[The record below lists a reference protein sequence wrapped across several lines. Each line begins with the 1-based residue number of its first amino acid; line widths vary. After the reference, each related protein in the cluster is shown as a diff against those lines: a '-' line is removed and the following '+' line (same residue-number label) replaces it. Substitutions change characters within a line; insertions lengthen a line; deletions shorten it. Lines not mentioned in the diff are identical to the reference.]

1 LQDLLRA
8 LTAGV
13 TLAMDTSSE
22 AKQAAARSEQL
33 AASATKSSDPSVT
46 GGREGV
52 GKGAETSGGEESL
65 SDVELSTDAVGPHYE
80 QRLARARASRVA
92 TGRGAKEST
101 RDAGVAGAQTE
112 MRVAGEPGGGEEMRI
127 GATQGGK
134 EDLINVESGG
144 DDDAERA
151 EETGRDKGGE
161 DLRGGE
167 ADEKE
172 VKSGGGG
179 GEEIK
184 GVARGVE
191 IISVARDEMGEKE
204 MNGVANG
211 VGMEEAQ
218 RVANDR
224 EVEHLE
230 KLSSDEGREEA
241 RSFVEDEVGHAK
253 RLVEGGEGEDE
264 DEPRRLVESG
274 QDGEEEAGEG
284 EETWLLFGLDRS
296 TGSRLREIL
305 EGSVPI
311 GAAMCEGTGEQVSA
325 EGALAAE
332 EYLSY
337 AARAAAAGSPAAASS
352 WLEAAQR
359 AAPSVGTLLA
369 IASQRV
375 ALSDGAL
382 AAYLCSFV
390 LSFAESSAEQ
400 QAEASRLLALSHLL
414 LAPLAGEE
422 RGDEEGCEAAEVES
436 TAREEVAREGPPLVR
451 LTLESE
457 LSARC
462 DSLASALEEE
472 RQRHESELME
482 MRAAA
487 RQREGALE
495 GMLAE
500 LTATVKAEMSRCAA
514 MQPAPPSRGGGGDPL
529 GLAQALQA
537 LPPSL
542 YAALC
547 VEARLSESGGDVPS
561 AAPALLLGSLELL
574 TSLQEENMQL
584 SIASQA
590 VMAAQ
595 ADAVRKLAAS
605 NGSAGGGGGF
615 LASSNFLK
623 TARRPS
629 EATELARKEAQ
640 IAELR
645 RDLEVSV
652 EGGMVM
658 RRGQGSG
665 GSQQGDPPG
674 QLTPR
679 PAGTSSPTSEGEG
692 ASLPSFERMKA
703 ELAPLL
709 AELSRAGQAPHA
721 EELHELWE
729 AALFFTADKEAGA
742 VKLVEEHLV
751 WRRRSPYPGVAD
763 VDHIPAAMLHR
774 ELSCGLVY
782 VRGADREGRSVIVFN
797 VNKHTTSSPWYDKK
811 RMLCAVVFVI
821 EQALYESRHNRQFV
835 LLCNL
840 RGFGMRNFDQYLIGR
855 AFRIIFHNYPKTMH
869 ACLLANAPV
878 VFNAAWAILR
888 TWIPPALAD
897 AFHFVDDSG
906 VTQFVPQPPAEEND
920 PIRIAP
926 YMGLMVGHLRHARGA
941 SSSVNPALTPPA
953 LPSVLPSAPASSLP
967 SPLPSASPS
976 APRDPTP
983 PPSVP
988 NPASAKSHS
997 PSLPSPSLGP
1007 VAKAPPPEPNLAPS
1021 QLSATTA
1028 ASAHASVPASL
1039 ATPTPTP
1046 LAQPPPPPPPKPRSP
1061 DESEPSAPV
1070 ATAGCEGGG
1079 ESRAVAVEYV

>member
-1 LQDLLRA
+1 
-8 LTAGV
+8 
-13 TLAMDTSSE
+13 
-22 AKQAAARSEQL
+22 
-33 AASATKSSDPSVT
+33 
-46 GGREGV
+46 
-52 GKGAETSGGEESL
+52 
-65 SDVELSTDAVGPHYE
+65 
-80 QRLARARASRVA
+80 
-92 TGRGAKEST
+92 
-101 RDAGVAGAQTE
+101 
-112 MRVAGEPGGGEEMRI
+112 
-127 GATQGGK
+127 
-134 EDLINVESGG
+134 
-144 DDDAERA
+144 
-151 EETGRDKGGE
+151 
-161 DLRGGE
+161 
-167 ADEKE
+167 
-172 VKSGGGG
+172 
-179 GEEIK
+179 
-184 GVARGVE
+184 
-191 IISVARDEMGEKE
+191 
-204 MNGVANG
+204 
-211 VGMEEAQ
+211 
-218 RVANDR
+218 
-224 EVEHLE
+224 
-230 KLSSDEGREEA
+230 
-241 RSFVEDEVGHAK
+241 
-253 RLVEGGEGEDE
+253 
-264 DEPRRLVESG
+264 
-274 QDGEEEAGEG
+274 
-284 EETWLLFGLDRS
+284 
-296 TGSRLREIL
+296 
-305 EGSVPI
+305 
-311 GAAMCEGTGEQVSA
+311 
-325 EGALAAE
+325 
-332 EYLSY
+332 
-337 AARAAAAGSPAAASS
+337 
-352 WLEAAQR
+352 
-359 AAPSVGTLLA
+359 
-369 IASQRV
+369 
-375 ALSDGAL
+375 
-382 AAYLCSFV
+382 
-390 LSFAESSAEQ
+390 
-400 QAEASRLLALSHLL
+400 
-414 LAPLAGEE
+414 
-422 RGDEEGCEAAEVES
+422 
-436 TAREEVAREGPPLVR
+436 
-451 LTLESE
+451 
-457 LSARC
+457 
-462 DSLASALEEE
+462 
-472 RQRHESELME
+472 
-482 MRAAA
+482 
-487 RQREGALE
+487 
-495 GMLAE
+495 
-500 LTATVKAEMSRCAA
+500 
-514 MQPAPPSRGGGGDPL
+514 
-529 GLAQALQA
+529 
-537 LPPSL
+537 
-542 YAALC
+542 
-547 VEARLSESGGDVPS
+547 
-561 AAPALLLGSLELL
+561 
-574 TSLQEENMQL
+574 
-584 SIASQA
+584 
-590 VMAAQ
+590 
-595 ADAVRKLAAS
+595 
-605 NGSAGGGGGF
+605 
-615 LASSNFLK
+615 
-623 TARRPS
+623 
-629 EATELARKEAQ
+629 
-640 IAELR
+640 
-645 RDLEVSV
+645 
-652 EGGMVM
+652 
-658 RRGQGSG
+658 
-665 GSQQGDPPG
+665 
-674 QLTPR
+674 
-679 PAGTSSPTSEGEG
+679 
-692 ASLPSFERMKA
+692 MKA

-953 LPSVLPSAPASSLP
+953 LPSALPSAPASSLP

-1079 ESRAVAVEYV
+1079 ESRAVAVEYVETLLTRAHRDAIPEADVKQAISFFEEAKKANSGGDFKAACSYFETSFRLNPKLTTLISTANMCARAPHSPSAAPRQPSQSMLSQAPQAAESSHRQRDLHASAQERLRAGAREAGRAAQACHL